1 MKEISTS
8 IYTFSDLRK
17 YDCLYVDKTSYI
29 HRLLMKPKGQF
40 FCARPRRFGKSL
52 AVSTIEAIFK
62 GKRELFE
69 GLYLART
76 DYDWPVHPV
85 IHVDFGRY
93 DNSTVKLMESGLQRA
108 LRYTAEE
115 YGISAEGGSAA
126 DMLDDIIRKLY
137 KKYDCGVVLLID
149 EYDKPIIGHVE
160 DAGDAEVFRAA
171 LESFYQTIK
180 GAEPLLRFVFLT
192 GVTKFAKVSIF
203 SKLNNLT
210 DISMHRNYAAMF
222 GYTQTELEENFSEH
236 LAQVV
241 REGTRDRWGRVM
253 DMQGLLDQLRYWY
266 DGFCFA
272 VAAETV
278 YNPVSIGQFFYSEG
292 QFANYWFETGTP
304 TFLLKLLVRKRMF
317 LTDMVEASL
326 SADSL
331 ATFNLTD
338 LAGREVSAERVV
350 QLLFQ
355 TGYLT
360 LDSLLEMGGL
370 RSFSLRFPN
379 EEVRSSFEVGLLT
392 TYERLAESDTYAF
405 KLVKAAMSGGTV
417 QMIELLREFFAGLR
431 YDIQVKQEKYYQS
444 IVYTIFRMCGME
456 MQAEVTTNIGR
467 IDGVLDTEQH
477 LYIIEFKLDKTAE
490 EAVQQIDVKKY
501 AAKYIRSAQEKGQ
514 MVHALGIN
522 FSYEAGIRNI
532 TDWQEKIL
540 SDSNPLEK

>member
-1 MKEISTS
+1 MKEIATS
-8 IYTFSDLRK
+8 IYTFSKLR
-17 YDCLYVDKTSYI
+17 DNGCLYVDKTSYI
-29 HRLLMKPKGQF
+29 YRLLQDKGGQF

-52 AVSTIEAIFK
+52 AVSTIEAIFR
-62 GKRELFE
+62 GRRELFE
-69 GLYLART
+69 GLYLTGT

-85 IHVDFGRY
+85 IHIDFGRY
-93 DNSTVKLMESGLQRA
+93 DNSTVELMESGLQRA

-160 DAGDAEVFRAA
+160 DAGDAEIFRAA

-180 GAEPLLRFVFLT
+180 GSEALLRFVFLT

-210 DISMHRNYAAMF
+210 DISMHEDYATMF
-222 GYTQTELEENFSEH
+222 GYTQAELEENFAEH
-236 LAQVV
+236 LEEVV
-241 REGTRDRWGRVM
+241 REGRRDRWNRVM
-253 DMQGLLDQLRYWY
+253 DRAGLLSELKNWY

-272 VAAETV
+272 VGCESV
-278 YNPVSIGQFFYSEG
+278 YNPVSIGKFFYNKAK
-292 QFANYWFETGTP
+292 FRNYWFETGTP
-304 TFLLKLLVRKRMF
+304 TFLMKLMTYKNMM
-317 LTDMVEASL
+317 LTDVVGASL
-326 SADSL
+326 TDESL
-331 ATFNLTD
+331 ATFNLAE
-338 LAGREVSAERVV
+338 LADPRVQPLRV
-350 QLLFQ
+350 MQLMLQ

-360 LDSLLEMGGL
+360 LDREDMQGGMSYY
-370 RSFSLRFPN
+370 RLRFPN
-379 EEVRSSFEVGLLT
+379 GEVRSSFETGLLT
-392 TYERLAESDTYAF
+392 AYNQDTDPYAYVF
-405 KLVKAAMSGGTV
+405 ELGRAAGTGDTE
-417 QMIELLREFFAGLR
+417 QMMELLREFFAGLS

-477 LYIIEFKLDKTAE
+477 LYIIEFKLDKTAA
-490 EAVQQIDVKKY
+490 EAVRQIDVQKY
-501 AAKYIRSAQEKGQ
+501 AEKYLRPAQAKGQ
-514 MVHALGIN
+514 TVHALCIN

-532 TDWQEKIL
+532 TDWQEKVL
-540 SDSNPLEK
+540 MEQGL